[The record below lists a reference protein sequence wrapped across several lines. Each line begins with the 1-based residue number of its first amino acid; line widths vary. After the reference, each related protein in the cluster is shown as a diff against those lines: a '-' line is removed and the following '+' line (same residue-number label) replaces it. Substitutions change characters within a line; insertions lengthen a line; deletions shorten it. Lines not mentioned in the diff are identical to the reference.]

1 MTFGDLTV
9 NRLGFGAM
17 RITGEGIWGEPKDRE
32 EAKRVLR
39 RAVELDVNLID
50 TADSYGPEVSERLIG
65 ETLWPYKPGL
75 VIATKGGYVRSG
87 PNQWTPNLQPGHLRE
102 ALEGSLR
109 RLKLDRID
117 VYQLHNMG
125 DSTVPLAEAIGSSR
139 SCSARGRSG
148 TLASATSPWRSCRK
162 LAARELVSV
171 QNRYNLGDRASEA
184 VLAGMRDA
192 QHPVSAVGAARW
204 QSIRD
209 ATTALEIVARRH
221 GATTEQIA
229 IAALLAHSPMMLPI
243 PGTSRVAHLEENIA
257 AAGIELTREDRRE
270 LSLTTCRSALRSS
283 LLAPLFLPLPDH
295 DSSPMSRPA
304 STTSRPARGTCAP
317 P

>member
-1 MTFGDLTV
+1 MSTIQKTLTAANAGTVNFGDLTV

-17 RITGEGIWGEPKDRE
+17 RITGEGIWGEPKDRA
-32 EAKRVLR
+32 EAKRVLQ
-39 RAVELDVNLID
+39 RAVELEVNLID

-87 PNQWTPNLQPGHLRE
+87 PNRWTPNLQPRHLRE

-125 DSTVPLAEAIGSSR
+125 DPTVPLAEAIGTLAEMQREGKIRHIGVSNFTVPQLTE
-139 SCSARGRSG
+139 ARGI
-148 TLASATSPWRSCRK
+148 AK
-162 LAARELVSV
+162 IVSV

-184 VLAGMRDA
+184 VLAECEALGIPFLPWAPLGGNHREA
-192 QHPVSAVGAARW
+192 TAAL
-204 QSIRD
+204 QN
-209 ATTALEIVARRH
+209 VARRH
-221 GATTEQIA
+221 GATSNQIS
-229 IAALLAHSPMMLPI
+229 IAALLAHSPMMVPI

-270 LSLTTCRSALRSS
+270 LSLTS
-283 LLAPLFLPLPDH
+283 
-295 DSSPMSRPA
+295 
-304 STTSRPARGTCAP
+304 
-317 P
+317 

>member
-1 MTFGDLTV
+1 MSTIQKTPTAADAGTVKFGDLTV

-17 RITGEGIWGEPKDRE
+17 RITGQGIWGEPKDRA
-32 EAKRVLR
+32 EAKRVLE

-87 PNQWTPNLQPGHLRE
+87 PNRWTPNLKPRHLRE

-125 DSTVPLAEAIGSSR
+125 DPAVPLAEAIGTLAEMQREGKIRHIGVSNFTVPQLTE
-139 SCSARGRSG
+139 ARGI
-148 TLASATSPWRSCRK
+148 ASI
-162 LAARELVSV
+162 VSV

-184 VLAGMRDA
+184 VLAECEALGIPFLPWAPLGGNHRE
-192 QHPVSAVGAARW
+192 
-204 QSIRD
+204 
-209 ATTALEIVARRH
+209 ATAALENVARRH
-221 GATTEQIA
+221 GATPNQIA
-229 IAALLAHSPMMLPI
+229 IAALLAHSPLMTPI
-243 PGTSRVAHLEENIA
+243 PGTSQVTHLEENIA
-257 AAGIELTREDRRE
+257 AARIELTREDRKE
-270 LSLTTCRSALRSS
+270 LSLTS
-283 LLAPLFLPLPDH
+283 
-295 DSSPMSRPA
+295 
-304 STTSRPARGTCAP
+304 
-317 P
+317 